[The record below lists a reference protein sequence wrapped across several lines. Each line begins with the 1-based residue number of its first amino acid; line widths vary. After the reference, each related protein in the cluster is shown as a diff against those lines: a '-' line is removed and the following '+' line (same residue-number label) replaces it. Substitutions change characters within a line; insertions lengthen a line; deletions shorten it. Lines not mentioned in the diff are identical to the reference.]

1 MFHHEVGVKGQLRMG
16 SQAGDERHAKG
27 QVGHE
32 VAVHEIEVQAVGAAF
47 FYILYFIGQ
56 AGKISR

>member
-1 MFHHEVGVKGQLRMG
+1 MG